1 MKKSIIAIVLAV
13 ATLVTFIIP
22 ASAAWSW
29 KDDAKFEVAAHTA
42 AKVAD
47 GTIKLDA
54 ELDSAYLAGTKIES
68 YPDED
73 PYFRGGSYEAIKGT
87 GDGSFYAYI
96 AVDTTGMWVFAEIK
110 DTTIFAETNT
120 NGNDGDCMQL
130 YFDWCT
136 PDIAHPRPATL
147 YEMYE
152 LDGAGWAYGPYK
164 STYGVSGLQYLGW
177 VSADYNGTLTGSA
190 GFSPTTSLGPEATDA
205 VGYEAKLV
213 DGGWACEFFIPW
225 RDDEQKDMVAAG
237 QQFHCGIGFQSCDD
251 CDIDNVCTP
260 DTEQNCYIKFDQR
273 KELGLSYWA
282 DYSML
287 ADVMWGEYA
296 ADYWQTGEGGGDITV
311 DTADTIVAVV
321 AAIAVAGAGVVLFS
335 RKKED

>member
-22 ASAAWSW
+22 ASAWSW

-68 YPDED
+68 YPDDD
-73 PYFRGGSYEAIKGT
+73 PYFRGGAYAPIKGN
-87 GDGSFYAYI
+87 GDASFYAYI
-96 AVDTTGMWVFAEIK
+96 AVDTTGMWVFCEIK

-136 PDIAHPRPATL
+136 PDIAHPRPETL

-152 LDGAGWAYGPYK
+152 LDGSGWAYGPYK
-164 STYGVSGLQYLGW
+164 STYGVSGLQYIGW
-177 VSADYNGTLTGSA
+177 VSADYNGVLSGSA
-190 GFSPTTSLGPEATDA
+190 GFSPTTSLGPDATDA

-225 RDDEQKDMVAAG
+225 RDQEQKDMVAAG

-251 CDIDNVCTP
+251 ADIEDTCTP
-260 DTEQNCYIKFDQR
+260 GKEENCYIKFDQR

-287 ADVMWGEYA
+287 ADVMWGDYEP
-296 ADYWQTGEGGGDITV
+296 DYWQTAGGGDVTV

-321 AAIAVAGAGVVLFS
+321 AALAVAGAGVVLFS